1 MIRIYKGTIEEENR
15 LKILEMVRNLPEM
28 AYNQSVCTDEEVNQL
43 KDWMP
48 LFAMGKLWTM
58 HSQMR
63 SRIQDD
69 FGLTEKGIELVP
81 PQYNEASSTMFI
93 TVDRRLPGMSLGKHR
108 DIPTGTFKKH
118 IGAEDGQSRITMSA
132 IYYWNDNF
140 EGGELQ
146 FTDKS
151 LPKLQTSDNPNF
163 LHYPYIYKPV
173 AGDLV
178 VFPSSLEHEI
188 LTITDGAR
196 YTTQHF
202 FDRTV
207 L

>member
-1 MIRIYKGTIEEENR
+1 MIKIYKNTIQEEDR
-15 LKILEMVRNLPEM
+15 LRVLEMVQNLPEM

-48 LFAMGKLWTM
+48 LFAMGKLWVM
-58 HSQMR
+58 HAKMR
-63 SRIQDD
+63 SIIQDD
-69 FGLTEKGIELVP
+69 FGLTQKGIELVP
-81 PQYNEASSTMFI
+81 PQYNDPRATMFI

-108 DIPTGTFKKH
+108 DIPTGTFKRH

-132 IYYWNDNF
+132 IYYWNDDF
-140 EGGELQ
+140 EGGELL
-146 FTDKS
+146 FSDTS
-151 LPKLQTSDNPNF
+151 LPQEKTSSSPNF
-163 LHYPYIYKPV
+163 LHYPYLYKPV

-178 VFPSSLEHEI
+178 VFPSNLEHQI
-188 LTITDGAR
+188 LTINSGIR

-202 FDRTV
+202 YDRTV

>member
-1 MIRIYKGTIEEENR
+1 MIKIYKDEIQEEDR
-15 LKILEMVRNLPEM
+15 LRILDMVKNLPEM

-48 LFAMGKLWTM
+48 LFAMGTIWNM
-58 HSQMR
+58 HSNIR
-63 SRIQDD
+63 LKIQND
-69 FGLTEKGIELVP
+69 FGLTKKGIELLP
-81 PQYNEASSTMFI
+81 PQYNNPRGTMFI

-118 IGAEDGQSRITMSA
+118 IGAEDGQSRITLSA

-140 EGGELQ
+140 EGGELL
-146 FTDKS
+146 FSDTS
-151 LPKLQTSDNPNF
+151 LPQKKTSNDPNF
-163 LHYPYIYKPV
+163 LHFPYKYKPV

-178 VFPSSLEHEI
+178 VFPSNLEHQI
-188 LTITDGAR
+188 LTINSGIR

-202 FDRTV
+202 FERTV

>member
-1 MIRIYKGTIEEENR
+1 MIRIYKNTIEEENR
-15 LKILEMVRNLPEM
+15 VKILEMVRNLPEM
-28 AYNQSVCTDEEVNQL
+28 AYNQSVCTDEKVGQL

-48 LFAMGKLWTM
+48 LFAMGKLWNM

-63 SRIQDD
+63 LRIQDD
-69 FGLTEKGIELVP
+69 FGLTQKGIELVP
-81 PQYNEASSTMFI
+81 PEYNQATSSMFI
-93 TVDRRLPGMSLGKHR
+93 TVDRRLPGASLGRHR

-118 IGAEDGQSRITMSA
+118 IGAEDGQSRITISA

-140 EGGELQ
+140 EGGELK

-151 LPKLQTSDNPNF
+151 LPKLPSSNPNF
-163 LHYPYIYKPV
+163 LNYPYIYKPV
-173 AGDLV
+173 AGDFV
-178 VFPSSLEHEI
+178 VFPSNLEHQI
-188 LTITDGAR
+188 LTITDGVR

-202 FDRTV
+202 YDRTV